1 MTRLTAVAQPAPAR
15 GTRPRNR
22 RALIVTA
29 ATELFYRV
37 GYAGVSMSDIASAV
51 NVAPSALYRHFPGKT
66 DLFVAVARA
75 ALAPTAECLA
85 AAGDMPQE
93 QLMRELAVVT
103 LAHREAG
110 VLWQRESRLLPVDV
124 RHEVR
129 GDLREL
135 ARLMAERIGRDRPEL
150 PPEHADLLAWSALAA
165 LSSVSFHQLQLPPA
179 RFEAVLSDVLLR
191 ITTTPVPD
199 AVATGDA
206 GPGPG
211 LVSRTRRERVLREAS
226 VLFASRGYA
235 AVTVDDIGEAVGI
248 AGPSVYNHF
257 ASKQDLLL
265 AALDRGNEW
274 LWMELDTALSA
285 ATDEADA
292 LRRLLGSYVR
302 LATQRSDMVDVVLGD
317 LRQLPE
323 ADQHRARQSQH
334 DYVAEWS
341 ALLRAVRPDLDA
353 VAARIHVQAALM
365 VVNDGAHTP
374 HLARR
379 PGFAVAIQAVAAR
392 PLGLPQS

>member
-1 MTRLTAVAQPAPAR
+1 VSQPAPAR

-22 RALIVTA
+22 RALIVAA
-29 ATELFYRV
+29 ATELFHRV
-37 GYAGVSMSDIASAV
+37 GYAAVSMSDIASAV
-51 NVAPSALYRHFPGKT
+51 NVAPSALYRHFPGKP
-66 DLFVAVARA
+66 DLFVAAARA
-75 ALAPTAECLA
+75 TLAPTAQCLA
-85 AAGDMPQE
+85 ASADVPPD
-93 QLMRELAVVT
+93 QLMRELAAVT

-110 VLWQRESRLLPVDV
+110 VLWQRESRLLPADL
-124 RHEVR
+124 RREVR
-129 GDLREL
+129 GDLQEV
-135 ARLMAERIGRDRPEL
+135 ARMLTERIARDRPEQAA
-150 PPEHADLLAWSALAA
+150 EHAELLAWSALAA
-165 LSSVSFHQLQLPPA
+165 LSSVSFHHIQLPPA
-179 RFEAVLSDVLLR
+179 RFEAVLTDILIR
-191 ITTTPVPD
+191 ITTTPAPD
-199 AVATGDA
+199 AAAGDA
-206 GPGPG
+206 GPVEG

-257 ASKQDLLL
+257 ASKQDLLR

-302 LATQRSDMVDVVLGD
+302 LATQRSDLVDVVLGD

-353 VAARIHVQAALM
+353 VTARIHVQAALM
-365 VVNDGAHTP
+365 VVNDGGRTP

-379 PGFAVAIQAVAAR
+379 PGFAAAIQAVAAR
-392 PLGLPQS
+392 LLGLPGS

>member
-1 MTRLTAVAQPAPAR
+1 MSQPAPAR

-22 RALIVTA
+22 RALIVAA
-29 ATELFYRV
+29 ATELFHRV
-37 GYAGVSMSDIASAV
+37 GYAAVSMSDIASAV
-51 NVAPSALYRHFPGKT
+51 NVAPSALYRHFPGKP
-66 DLFVAVARA
+66 DLFVAAARA
-75 ALAPTAECLA
+75 TLAPTAECLA
-85 AAGDMPQE
+85 ASADVPPD
-93 QLMRELAVVT
+93 QLLRDLAAIT

-110 VLWQRESRLLPVDV
+110 VLWQRASRLLPADL

-129 GDLREL
+129 GDLREV
-135 ARLMAERIGRDRPEL
+135 ARMLTERIGRDRPERS
-150 PPEHADLLAWSALAA
+150 PEHAELLAWSALAA
-165 LSSVSFHQLQLPPA
+165 LSSVSFHRIQLPPA
-179 RFEAVLSDVLLR
+179 RFEAVLTDILIR
-191 ITTTPVPD
+191 ITTTPAPD
-199 AVATGDA
+199 DVATADA
-206 GPGPG
+206 GPVEG

-274 LWMELDTALSA
+274 LWMELDTALSS

-302 LATQRSDMVDVVLGD
+302 LATQRSDLVDAVLGA

-341 ALLRAVRPDLDA
+341 ALLRAVRPDRDP
-353 VAARIHVQAALM
+353 VAAPIHVQAALM
-365 VVNDGAHTP
+365 VVNDGARTP

-379 PGFAVAIQAVAAR
+379 AAFAVPIEAVAAR
-392 PLGLPQS
+392 LLGLPLR